1 MAKGIRWKGEGMTRA
16 EKAAGITIAIGLV
29 LWAVVSVV
37 AYHTIAQS
45 VGMAILGGLIFW
57 CLVGA
62 VVLLVGMLWLTL
74 TDMFEDDG
82 RP

>member
-1 MAKGIRWKGEGMTRA
+1 MTRA